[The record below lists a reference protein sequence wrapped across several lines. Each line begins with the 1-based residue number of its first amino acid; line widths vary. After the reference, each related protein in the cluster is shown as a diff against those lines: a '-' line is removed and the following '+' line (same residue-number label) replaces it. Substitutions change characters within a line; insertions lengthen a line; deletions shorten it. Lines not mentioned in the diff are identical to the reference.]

1 MHLGDNDRSGRFGG
15 SMVKLLMVGLLKMG
29 GDGISQKGNMVG
41 NFDDTLAAMKNK
53 IIGKEEAV
61 RLAHSHDDALV
72 SWCLYKADALG
83 E

>member
-1 MHLGDNDRSGRFGG
+1 
-15 SMVKLLMVGLLKMG
+15 MVKLLMVGLLKMG

-61 RLAHSHDDALV
+61 RLAHNHDDALV
-72 SWCLYKADALG
+72 
-83 E
+83 

>member
-1 MHLGDNDRSGRFGG
+1 
-15 SMVKLLMVGLLKMG
+15 
-29 GDGISQKGNMVG
+29 MVG

-72 SWCLYKADALG
+72 FWCLYKADALG

>member
-1 MHLGDNDRSGRFGG
+1 
-15 SMVKLLMVGLLKMG
+15 
-29 GDGISQKGNMVG
+29 MVG

-53 IIGKEEAV
+53 IIGKEEV

-72 SWCLYKADALG
+72 FWCLYKADAPG

>member
-41 NFDDTLAAMKNK
+41 NFDDILAAMKNK
-53 IIGKEEAV
+53 IIGKEAV
-61 RLAHSHDDALV
+61 RLAHNHDDALV
-72 SWCLYKADALG
+72 SF
-83 E
+83 

>member
-29 GDGISQKGNMVG
+29 GD
-41 NFDDTLAAMKNK
+41 DTLAAMKNK

-72 SWCLYKADALG
+72 FWCLYKADALG